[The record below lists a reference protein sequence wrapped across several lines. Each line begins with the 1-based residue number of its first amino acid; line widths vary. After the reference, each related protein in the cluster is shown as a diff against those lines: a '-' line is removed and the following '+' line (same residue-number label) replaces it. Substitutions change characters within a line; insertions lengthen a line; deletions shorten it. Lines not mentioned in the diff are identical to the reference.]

1 MKLFLQ
7 IVCVAAFTAPVF
19 AFLLTKNKTWTERK
33 SLFIYS
39 FVGPVASILGFYLL
53 SKWH

>member
-7 IVCVAAFTAPVF
+7 IVCVAAFTTPVF
-19 AFLLTKNKTWTERK
+19 AFLLTKNKTWAERK
-33 SLFIYS
+33 SLFLYS
-39 FVGPVASILGFYLL
+39 FAGPGLAVLGLYLL